1 MKNLCC
7 REAELLVFSFRKIF
21 SINAHI
27 TLQEGVIMIFGNL
40 EINVIAVV
48 AAAVAYA
55 ALGPIWYSKFIF
67 GKIWMR
73 LRGLPEGL
81 EMDFQP
87 TAYMWGFILCLTTS
101 FSLALV
107 LEGLLVESVQ
117 EAAALSAAFGAGFVL
132 TTTGTSGLFT
142 SHKLG
147 LWLIDNI
154 YHVLGFA
161 LAGSVI
167 AWM

>member
-1 MKNLCC
+1 
-7 REAELLVFSFRKIF
+7 
-21 SINAHI
+21 
-27 TLQEGVIMIFGNL
+27 MILGNL
-40 EINVIAVV
+40 ELDLIAIV
-48 AAAVAYA
+48 AGAVAYA
-55 ALGPIWYSKFIF
+55 ALGPVWYSKPIF

-73 LRGLPEGL
+73 LRGLPADL
-81 EMDFQP
+81 EVDFQP
-87 TAYMWGFILCLTTS
+87 TAYMWGFFLCLITS
-101 FSLALV
+101 FSLAAV

-117 EAAALSAAFGAGFVL
+117 EAALLSAAFGAGFVL

-147 LWLIDNI
+147 LWLIDNV
-154 YHVLGFA
+154 YHVVGFT